1 MPVAVVLCLAW
12 STSALIVSPHHS
24 KMRVTTSSLQSVAK
38 PSRSA
43 ALSPASRVPVPRMTF
58 DFASLYSAAL
68 SEHYYPTTCLQAL
81 ALVSFGDVL
90 AQALEQSQTNATNLL
105 LDWGRTLRTGMLG
118 IVIGG
123 LGDAMWLRYLEE
135 PGLFDPILRAFNLMS
150 TDGQVDADLLVVVLK
165 ASLDA
170 FIWAPVANALYLV
183 LTPLSEGM
191 SLGSVYESL
200 GNNFLP
206 VMQSELSV
214 ALPYNLVAF
223 ALIPAFMRPFATGL
237 FSMFFSTYLSYVSH
251 LPSKQQ
257 IEMAAMARDAAE
269 VVPAMER
276 IDASRENGTL
286 C

>member
-1 MPVAVVLCLAW
+1 
-12 STSALIVSPHHS
+12 
-24 KMRVTTSSLQSVAK
+24 
-38 PSRSA
+38 
-43 ALSPASRVPVPRMTF
+43 MTF
-58 DFASLYSAAL
+58 DLASSYSAAL

-81 ALVSFGDVL
+81 ALVSIGDVL

-135 PGLFDPILRAFNLMS
+135 PGLFNPILYAFNRMS
-150 TDGQVDADLLVVVLK
+150 ADGGHVDADLK

-191 SLGSVYESL
+191 RLGSVYESL
-200 GNNFLP
+200 SNNFLP

-214 ALPYNLVAF
+214 ALP
-223 ALIPAFMRPFATGL
+223 
-237 FSMFFSTYLSYVSH
+237 
-251 LPSKQQ
+251 
-257 IEMAAMARDAAE
+257 
-269 VVPAMER
+269 
-276 IDASRENGTL
+276 
-286 C
+286 

>member
-1 MPVAVVLCLAW
+1 M
-12 STSALIVSPHHS
+12 SI
-24 KMRVTTSSLQSVAK
+24 
-38 PSRSA
+38 
-43 ALSPASRVPVPRMTF
+43 
-58 DFASLYSAAL
+58 
-68 SEHYYPTTCLQAL
+68 
-81 ALVSFGDVL
+81 GDVL

-123 LGDAMWLRYLEE
+123 LGDAMWLRCLEE
-135 PGLFDPILRAFNLMS
+135 PGLFDPILCAFNRMS
-150 TDGQVDADLLVVVLK
+150 ADGGHVDADLLVVVLK

-200 GNNFLP
+200 SNNFLP

-251 LPSKQQ
+251 LPPKQR

>member
-1 MPVAVVLCLAW
+1 
-12 STSALIVSPHHS
+12 
-24 KMRVTTSSLQSVAK
+24 
-38 PSRSA
+38 
-43 ALSPASRVPVPRMTF
+43 
-58 DFASLYSAAL
+58 
-68 SEHYYPTTCLQAL
+68 
-81 ALVSFGDVL
+81 
-90 AQALEQSQTNATNLL
+90 
-105 LDWGRTLRTGMLG
+105 MLG

-135 PGLFDPILRAFNLMS
+135 PGLFNPILYAFNRMS
-150 TDGQVDADLLVVVLK
+150 ADGGHVDADLK

-200 GNNFLP
+200 SNNFLP

-237 FSMFFSTYLSYVSH
+237 FSMFFSTYLSYISH
-251 LPSKQQ
+251 LPPKQR